1 MKNCERFTDLLS
13 DYAENG
19 LASAE
24 KRELDVHL
32 QQCSECRSAAD
43 GVVNLRYSLR
53 QMPALKTSP
62 DFETILRTRIKMERR
77 AHAAPIWNF
86 RHLAPR
92 RVATLSAAVVA
103 IVCLIYL
110 WPSFFGPTFQPAS
123 PTIAVSQ
130 MLRPG
135 GAPNGVL
142 SSVSPA
148 KILYTLDQVTPQL
161 WPNFGMARQR
171 SGKTLSTSR
180 DSLRTDL
187 PSQPATT
194 PVANQPIIF

>member
-53 QMPALKTSP
+53 QMPGLKTSP

-77 AHAAPIWNF
+77 THAAPMWNW
-86 RHLAPR
+86 RYLAPR
-92 RVATLSAAVVA
+92 QVATLSVTAVAAFS
-103 IVCLIYL
+103 CLFYL
-110 WPSFFGPTFQPAS
+110 WPRFFRASLPPAS
-123 PTIAVSQ
+123 PAIAVSQ
-130 MLRPG
+130 MQTV
-135 GAPNGVL
+135 PNGVL

-161 WPNFGMARQR
+161 WPNFGAARPEAGR
-171 SGKTLSTSR
+171 AGSTAPE
-180 DSLRTDL
+180 SLRTAL
-187 PSQPATT
+187 PRRSGATT
-194 PVANQPIIF
+194 PVANQPITF